1 MNNNTLSNTSISD
14 NRIQSIDILRGLLI
28 ILMALDHVRDY
39 FMFNTLAFSATDP
52 ELSSIGLY
60 TTRWITHL
68 CAPGFIWLTG
78 VSAYIYYT
86 KNGMQKTSGYL
97 FSRGLILILLE
108 FTVIKFAWH
117 FNLDYSSILLLVIW
131 AIGAC
136 MILLAAACW
145 LKQEAIFVIGIA
157 IIALHNLFDNVTF
170 QHETLS
176 LIWNILHQTGTS
188 TVIGGLE
195 IKILY
200 PILPMFGLICL
211 GFGMGSLFTK
221 ETLETRAS
229 ILQRVSLIL
238 LLLFVSIRIIN
249 EYGDP
254 IPWVHNQHLYRTV
267 FSFLNVTKYP
277 MSLDYILIMLSIL
290 FYVFVQIETK
300 PLPLYRPLALFGKV
314 SMFFYIIHLF
324 VIHALAVVSHFI
336 INGFQMDW
344 NAIDIYEI
352 TFKYGFSLPVVYII
366 WAAILVLLY
375 PICKKYRTLKS
386 QYPNSFLKF
395 I

>member
-1 MNNNTLSNTSISD
+1 MNNNTLSNISIPD

-39 FMFNTLAFSATDP
+39 FMFNTFAFSATDP
-52 ELSSIGLY
+52 ELTTLGLY
-60 TTRWITHL
+60 ATRWITHL

-78 VSAYIYYT
+78 ISAFIYYT
-86 KNGMQKTSGYL
+86 KNGVQKTSGYL
-97 FSRGLILILLE
+97 FSRGLILIFLE
-108 FTVIKFAWH
+108 FTVIKLAWH
-117 FNLDYSSILLLVIW
+117 FKIDYSFLVLLVIW
-131 AIGAC
+131 AIGAS
-136 MILLAAACW
+136 MVLLAAACW
-145 LKQEAIFVIGIA
+145 LKQEAVFIIGIV
-157 IIALHNLFDNVTF
+157 IIAFHNLFDSVAF
-170 QHETLS
+170 QNKTLS
-176 LIWNILHQTGTS
+176 LIWNILHQTGS
-188 TVIGGLE
+188 SDILGGVE
-195 IKILY
+195 IKVLY

-221 ETLETRAS
+221 ESLEIRKS

-238 LLLFVSIRIIN
+238 LLVFISIRTIN

-254 IPWVHNQHLYRTV
+254 NPWVHNQYLYRTV
-267 FSFLNVTKYP
+267 FSFLDVTKYP
-277 MSLDYILIMLSIL
+277 MSLDYMLIMLSIL
-290 FYVFVQIETK
+290 FFLFVQIETK
-300 PLPLYRPLALFGKV
+300 SLALYRPLALFGKV
-314 SMFFYIIHLF
+314 SMFFYVIHLF
-324 VIHALAVVSHFI
+324 VIHALAIGSHFV
-336 INGFQMDW
+336 INDFQMDW

-366 WAAILVLLY
+366 WLSILILLY